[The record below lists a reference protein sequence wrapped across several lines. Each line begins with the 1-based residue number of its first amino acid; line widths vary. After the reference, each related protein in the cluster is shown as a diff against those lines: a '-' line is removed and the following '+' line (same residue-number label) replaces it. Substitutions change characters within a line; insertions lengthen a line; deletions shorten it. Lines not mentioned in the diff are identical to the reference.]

1 MIPLTDLTELKV
13 GDIVSFQALFNG
25 KPYHPESI
33 PPAKI
38 LGYGELYGTK
48 DNYHYGIWGNL
59 DQEGIGH
66 LRITAP
72 GRWVAQVFVKRPISE
87 ICDSEDVSEK
97 ALEIAYTATATF
109 FVRQ

>member
-1 MIPLTDLTELKV
+1 M
-13 GDIVSFQALFNG
+13 
-25 KPYHPESI
+25 
-33 PPAKI
+33 
-38 LGYGELYGTK
+38 
-48 DNYHYGIWGNL
+48 

-87 ICDSEDVSEK
+87 SCDSEDVSEK
-97 ALEIAYTATATF
+97 ALELAYTATATF